1 MDCFFARFG
10 VQWMYE
16 IIKECGRVSMWWKGC
31 ADAMNNRLEQLVEYC
46 HRTNM
51 SYSDSPELIL
61 Q

>member
-1 MDCFFARFG
+1 
-10 VQWMYE
+10 MYE